1 MTIEKKKD
9 FLINCAYWGFIGGVI
24 YLALAYLLPV
34 FVPVI
39 LGALLAW
46 FVVWFTGKLHC
57 KNRVV
62 RILLSILIYGLVGLL
77 IGLLAVRIVS
87 WFSDLIKWLP
97 KVYEMKLEPFAMV
110 CYEWA
115 TDTVARLNPTLLSAV
130 EKALAAALSALE
142 GLLRKVS
149 ELALGIVSSVA
160 TGVPSLILSLLAMI
174 FTTVFLVADYERITG
189 FASHHVPGWA
199 QKILK
204 NIRIYLTDTL
214 FVVLRSY
221 AAIMMLTFT
230 ELSILFAIFGIER
243 PVLKAAIIAVL
254 DILPILGTGAVL
266 VPWAI
271 ISLMLGYASLGIEL
285 LVIYAIVT
293 VIRNYLE
300 PKIVG
305 GQLGLHPIIT
315 LVSMFVG
322 LRLFGFWGLFGTPVA
337 ISFLWKQRQ
346 EKKKAQEQP
355 QEEPQEDHQEQPQ
368 EEPQEQTE
376 AEVNPE

>member
-1 MTIEKKKD
+1 MNIEKKKD
-9 FLINCAYWGFIGGVI
+9 FLINCAYWAVIGGAV

-39 LGALLAW
+39 LGVIIAW
-46 FVVWFTGKLHC
+46 LVVAITRKLRC
-57 KNRVV
+57 PNRVV
-62 RILLSILIYGLVGLL
+62 RILLSIVIYGLIGLL
-77 IGLLAVRIVS
+77 VGLLAVRIVS

-97 KVYEMKLEPFAMV
+97 KVYEMMLEPFVMV
-110 CYEWA
+110 CYDWA
-115 TDTVARLNPTLLSAV
+115 MDTVARLNPTLLNAV
-130 EKALAAALSALE
+130 ERVMAAAMSSLE
-142 GLLRKVS
+142 GLLAQVS
-149 ELALGIVSSVA
+149 DLALGIVSSVA

-174 FTTVFLVADYERITG
+174 FTTIFLVADYERITG
-189 FASHHVPGWA
+189 FASQHVPAWA
-199 QKILK
+199 QKIVK
-204 NIRIYLTDTL
+204 NIRIYLRETL

-243 PVLKAAIIAVL
+243 PVLKASVIAVL

-271 ISLMLGYASLGIEL
+271 ISLMLGYTGLGIEL
-285 LVIYAIVT
+285 LIIYTIVT

-315 LVSMFVG
+315 LISMFIG
-322 LRLFGFWGLFGTPVA
+322 LRLFGFWGLFGLPVG
-337 ISFLWKQRQ
+337 ISFLWK
-346 EKKKAQEQP
+346 EK
-355 QEEPQEDHQEQPQ
+355 HSRI
-368 EEPQEQTE
+368 
-376 AEVNPE
+376 

>member
-1 MTIEKKKD
+1 MNIEKKKD
-9 FLINCAYWGFIGGVI
+9 FLINCAYWAVIGGAA

-39 LGALLAW
+39 LGILIAW
-46 FVVWFTGKLHC
+46 MVVAITGKLRC
-57 KNRVV
+57 PNRVV
-62 RILLSILIYGLVGLL
+62 RILLSIVIYGLIGLL
-77 IGLLAVRIVS
+77 VGLLAVRIVS

-97 KVYEMKLEPFAMV
+97 KVYEMKLEPFVMV
-110 CYEWA
+110 CYDWA
-115 TDTVARLNPTLLSAV
+115 MDTVARLNPTLLNAV
-130 EKALAAALSALE
+130 EKVMAAALSALE
-142 GLLRKVS
+142 GLLGQVS
-149 ELALGIVSSVA
+149 ELALAIVSSVA

-174 FTTVFLVADYERITG
+174 FTTIFLVADYERITV
-189 FASHHVPGWA
+189 FSSSHVPAWA
-199 QKILK
+199 QKLLK
-204 NIRIYLTDTL
+204 NIRIYLKDTL

-271 ISLMLGYASLGIEL
+271 ISLMLGYTGLGIEL

-346 EKKKAQEQP
+346 EKKKAQEQV
-355 QEEPQEDHQEQPQ
+355 QERTQETQASE
-368 EEPQEQTE
+368 
-376 AEVNPE
+376 

>member
-1 MTIEKKKD
+1 MNEKKWGWTMNIEKKKD
-9 FLINCAYWGFIGGVI
+9 FLINCAYWGFIGGAV

-39 LGALLAW
+39 LGAMIAW
-46 FVVWFTGKLHC
+46 LVVAITGKLRC
-57 KNRVV
+57 PNRVV
-62 RILLSILIYGLVGLL
+62 RILLSVLIYGLVGLL
-77 IGLLAVRIVS
+77 VGLLAVRIVS

-110 CYEWA
+110 CYDWA
-115 TDTVARLNPTLLSAV
+115 MDTVARLNPTLLTAV
-130 EKALAAALSALE
+130 EKVMAAAMSALE
-142 GLLRKVS
+142 GMLRKVS
-149 ELALGIVSSVA
+149 VIVSSVA
-160 TGVPSLILSLLAMI
+160 PGVPSLILSLLAMI
-174 FTTVFLVADYERITG
+174 FTTIFLVADYERITA
-189 FASHHVPGWA
+189 FASGHVPAWA
-199 QKILK
+199 QKLLK

-243 PVLKAAIIAVL
+243 PVLKAAVIAVL
-254 DILPILGTGAVL
+254 DILPILGTGAIL
-266 VPWAI
+266 IPWAI
-271 ISLMLGYASLGIEL
+271 ISLMLGYTGLGIEL

-322 LRLFGFWGLFGTPVA
+322 LRLFGFWGLFGTPVT
-337 ISFLWKQRQ
+337 ISFLWKQHQ
-346 EKKKAQEQP
+346 EKKKAHTQSEEAP
-355 QEEPQEDHQEQPQ
+355 QQQS
-368 EEPQEQTE
+368 QEQTE
-376 AEVNPE
+376 SQTE